1 MELNQ
6 SKITNI
12 PALSAI
18 YFALLQCGYAYFP
31 IERDQRHVDAIQNFM
46 NCSSDLNFFSDVKQ
60 DSCEVYP
67 YWPRAFILETACFY
81 LNADC
86 TDFADFESFHKCIM
100 CADNISSAEKNVVL
114 WEWIK
119 EFPANLRNVLSDT
132 CFQNYFLWE
141 KHWIAEQN
149 DKYREELQQL
159 CQFIDVCTHR
169 YHSPVTKLQIVINPI
184 KCVYSADY
192 HIHEN
197 HFIFSSGRFQL
208 ESIIHE
214 FLHHVVHPFV
224 LQEKDFIIGKNL
236 RDLGI
241 DDSYYLSGN
250 DTGKLN
256 AFEEY
261 AVRRLTE
268 DILQQKYPD
277 DLSHYLCT
285 IV

>member
-1 MELNQ
+1 M
-6 SKITNI
+6 
-12 PALSAI
+12 
-18 YFALLQCGYAYFP
+18 
-31 IERDQRHVDAIQNFM
+31 
-46 NCSSDLNFFSDVKQ
+46 
-60 DSCEVYP
+60 
-67 YWPRAFILETACFY
+67 
-81 LNADC
+81 
-86 TDFADFESFHKCIM
+86 
-100 CADNISSAEKNVVL
+100 
-114 WEWIK
+114 
-119 EFPANLRNVLSDT
+119 
-132 CFQNYFLWE
+132 
-141 KHWIAEQN
+141 
-149 DKYREELQQL
+149 
-159 CQFIDVCTHR
+159 
-169 YHSPVTKLQIVINPI
+169 
-184 KCVYSADY
+184 
-192 HIHEN
+192 
-197 HFIFSSGRFQL
+197 